1 MAHIISHDLSKTMN
15 WKGINGKVPF
25 CQLQLKERV
34 NSVVWRNRVTSNATD
49 KVGKKAICVFLKD
62 GPLFVLPTCTK
73 FPEDVQE
80 DERCFRWMD
89 DHKFI
94 QHSETLMNLLN
105 IMGGE
110 FTTDSVDIPF
120 PEDLYKQ
127 AEYLPTDDTVW
138 FILQTLDKIAELFDG
153 ELDSVWDEKKVEIFL
168 NVLTSQSDGLQ
179 SCVTAQKKK
188 NNNLQMYF
196 KRLNNHVLKRMA
208 YSAHAWE
215 LVRKEVRTHL
225 LRLVLLGSATENSI

>member
-1 MAHIISHDLSKTMN
+1 MHRPTKSLLICLLLTLC
-15 WKGINGKVPF
+15 NGF
-25 CQLQLKERV
+25 
-34 NSVVWRNRVTSNATD
+34 SV
-49 KVGKKAICVFLKD
+49 GC
-62 GPLFVLPTCTK
+62 
-73 FPEDVQE
+73 
-80 DERCFRWMD
+80 RWMD
-89 DHKFI
+89 DHKFL

-120 PEDLYKQ
+120 PEDLYEQ
-127 AEYLPTDDTVW
+127 AEHLPTDDTIW

-153 ELDSVWDEKKVEIFL
+153 ELHSVWDEKKVEIFL

-179 SCVTAQKKK
+179 SCVRAQKKNSK
-188 NNNLQMYF
+188 NLQMYF

-225 LRLVLLGSATENSI
+225 RRLVLLGSATENSI